1 MDVKA
6 WLEKNKAYVLG
17 GAALL
22 VVGLSQIG
30 EDPLPVSEAEPLALE
45 EETVQ
50 EEEGPSEPAEQ
61 EVAESSVLM
70 VDVKGAVEAPGIYS
84 MNNGDRIND
93 VIAKAGGFQEEADPT
108 AVNLAQKLQDEMIIY
123 VPKAGEEVPAMP
135 AASSG
140 TPSSGT
146 AGSPGASTTE
156 RVNINTA
163 TLDQLQQLPGI
174 GASKAQ
180 AIIEYR
186 ETSGLFA
193 QPEDLKNVSGIGD
206 KTFEKLASHIVVQ

>member
-1 MDVKA
+1 
-6 WLEKNKAYVLG
+6 
-17 GAALL
+17 
-22 VVGLSQIG
+22 
-30 EDPLPVSEAEPLALE
+30 
-45 EETVQ
+45 
-50 EEEGPSEPAEQ
+50 
-61 EVAESSVLM
+61 
-70 VDVKGAVEAPGIYS
+70 
-84 MNNGDRIND
+84 
-93 VIAKAGGFQEEADPT
+93 
-108 AVNLAQKLQDEMIIY
+108 
-123 VPKAGEEVPAMP
+123 MP